1 VAALQCPDAEPQRV
15 VVDIDVVPGPFI
27 EAVGE
32 RLLRVVTDEL
42 LKAGMEITRTSVEL
56 HGRTRH
62 GEQCVDRRLPK
73 RFGRR

>member
-1 VAALQCPDAEPQRV
+1 MSALPCPDAEPQRV

-42 LKAGMEITRTSVEL
+42 LKIGMEITRTRVEL
-56 HGRTRH
+56 HGRISAW
-62 GEQCVDRRLPK
+62 
-73 RFGRR
+73 

>member
-1 VAALQCPDAEPQRV
+1 MTTRPDSAGKPQRV

-42 LKAGMEITRTSVEL
+42 LKLGVEITRTRVEL
-56 HGRTRH
+56 HGRISAW
-62 GEQCVDRRLPK
+62 
-73 RFGRR
+73 

>member
-1 VAALQCPDAEPQRV
+1 VSALSHPDAEPQRV

-42 LKAGMEITRTSVEL
+42 LQSGMEITRTRVEL
-56 HGRTRH
+56 HGRISAW
-62 GEQCVDRRLPK
+62 
-73 RFGRR
+73 

>member
-1 VAALQCPDAEPQRV
+1 MTTRPDSAGKPQRV

-42 LKAGMEITRTSVEL
+42 LKSGMEITRTRVEL
-56 HGRTRH
+56 HGRISAW
-62 GEQCVDRRLPK
+62 
-73 RFGRR
+73 

>member
-1 VAALQCPDAEPQRV
+1 MAALVCPGGEPQRV

-42 LKAGMEITRTSVEL
+42 LKAGMEITRISVEL
-56 HGRTRH
+56 HGRISAW
-62 GEQCVDRRLPK
+62 
-73 RFGRR
+73 

>member
-1 VAALQCPDAEPQRV
+1 MKTRPGSGGKPQRV

-42 LKAGMEITRTSVEL
+42 LKIGMEITRTRIEL
-56 HGRTRH
+56 HGRMSAW
-62 GEQCVDRRLPK
+62 
-73 RFGRR
+73 